1 MGRNMDVGEWG
12 SGADVKKSLF
22 IQETPN
28 SSQHIKSYPINVYRI
43 NAGKEMGRLLGTGRL
58 RGPHARGRRQ
68 THTKMQRPGPAPVNK
83 IRKDVGE
90 ARHWNFV

>member
-58 RGPHARGRRQ
+58 RDLTLEEGGR
-68 THTKMQRPGPAPVNK
+68 HTKMQRPGPAPVNK
-83 IRKDVGE
+83 IRKEVGE

>member
-68 THTKMQRPGPAPVNK
+68 THQNAEAWACPGKQN
-83 IRKDVGE
+83 
-90 ARHWNFV
+90 